1 MQFHSKA
8 HISPLHA
15 IGPSVAYCVEC
26 PARSRRVVGANP
38 IWNSDF
44 FPSFQLM
51 LFLSFNMKDLGRTK
65 EFAFI
70 VENQTPPPTH
80 PRTSKYLHT

>member
-1 MQFHSKA
+1 M
-8 HISPLHA
+8 
-15 IGPSVAYCVEC
+15 
-26 PARSRRVVGANP
+26 GANP

-80 PRTSKYLHT
+80 PPALVNIYTLSYYQLDDDKVYLVTGVLSSS

>member
-1 MQFHSKA
+1 M
-8 HISPLHA
+8 
-15 IGPSVAYCVEC
+15 
-26 PARSRRVVGANP
+26 GANP

-70 VENQTPPPTH
+70 VENQTPPPPTH
-80 PRTSKYLHT
+80 PALVNIYTLSYYQLDDDKVYLVTGVLSSS